1 MAAVVLGCGLGL
13 DAPSLGLG
21 LRPQAKDLVTLEGS
35 FAGPEVSYLAKAG
48 KTSTLTAVAGV
59 DFAWPAI
66 QA

>member
-13 DAPSLGLG
+13 DATSSGILGLG
-21 LRPQAKDLVTLEGS
+21 LLGLRAYRPFFRWS
-35 FAGPEVSYLAKAG
+35 EVAYLAKAG
-48 KTSTLTAVAGV
+48 KASALTAVAGV